1 MAGSWYAEPIS
12 KAIGYFIGFCSPPW
26 SPVSMQRDLAS
37 KLGHPYPMDP
47 CCRSAWM
54 ACGWPSMCALQHW
67 SRYNRCCSG
76 FEVDCTCWSSGPST
90 NTPNGQENS
99 CKGAGLPFMVHWA
112 MDIQYLL
119 KLPTCVSSQGT
130 KKHPS
135 QDRKRA
141 LGLAKWQPRTWG
153 LIPRIGSGFVHPC
166 YKGINPTYPTNH
178 NWGRWEM
185 IYGWSTFLRSRG
197 PQKWFE
203 VYC

>member
-1 MAGSWYAEPIS
+1 MGNTGEYFCFLSYLTLRRKIKHGWIMVCWAHIK
-12 KAIGYFIGFCSPPW
+12 KAIGYFIGSCSPPW

-119 KLPTCVSSQGT
+119 NLPTCVSSQGT
-130 KKHPS
+130 KKHPIQVS
-135 QDRKRA
+135 
-141 LGLAKWQPRTWG
+141 
-153 LIPRIGSGFVHPC
+153 I
-166 YKGINPTYPTNH
+166 
-178 NWGRWEM
+178 E
-185 IYGWSTFLRSRG
+185 RG
-197 PQKWFE
+197 H
-203 VYC
+203 